1 MKQLVLAGLLLTAGA
16 AVTPAAP
23 SRAHN
28 VILFL
33 ADAAGIPTINA
44 ASRFGYDAPR
54 RLFVQRMPFIGLSE
68 TSTALEWVS
77 DSAAGMT
84 AIVTG
89 TRTNNGVI
97 AQGPA
102 AVRGVKDGPPLKT
115 LLDYAEEHG
124 LSTGIITN
132 DSVAGAT
139 PASLYAHSNDRS
151 RFADI
156 IVQAFTPQ
164 YGNGV
169 DVLIGPATV
178 ERAAVRQAG
187 NELDAIAAAA
197 NRPLRRSLDEVPANS
212 SRAFVFT
219 DDGNFDLD
227 RAVDLA
233 TGILSKNPNGF
244 FLMVEWDAHTDR
256 PEPGLRH
263 VVELDRTIERLA
275 GEKSAAETLL
285 LFTAD
290 HSFDLRVR
298 GGRTGSTL
306 LEGLDPAAAKATPAL
321 QLPNLRVDDAHTGEE
336 VLVAAQGPGADRVH
350 GYLANTDL
358 FRIMLDAWGW
368 AASTH

>member
-1 MKQLVLAGLLLTAGA
+1 MRQLVVAGLLLASGA
-16 AVTPAAP
+16 TVARAVP

-68 TSTALEWVS
+68 TSTASEWVS

-97 AQGPA
+97 AQGPEA
-102 AVRGVKDGPPLKT
+102 IRGVSDGAPLKT

-139 PASLYAHSNDRS
+139 PASLYAHGNERS
-151 RFADI
+151 RSADLV
-156 IVQAFTPQ
+156 VQAFTPHS
-164 YGNGV
+164 GDGIE
-169 DVLIGPATV
+169 VLIGPGTA
-178 ERAAVRQAG
+178 ERAAVRQTGAD
-187 NELDAIAAAA
+187 LDALAAAA
-197 NRPLRRSLDEVPANS
+197 NRPLRRSLDEVPADA

-219 DDGNFDLD
+219 DDGQFDLD

-233 TGILSKNPNGF
+233 TRILSKNPNGF

-263 VVELDRTIERLA
+263 VVELDRTIERMA
-275 GEKSAAETLL
+275 GQASADTLM

-298 GGRTGSTL
+298 GGRTGSSL
-306 LEGLDPAAAKATPAL
+306 LEGLDPAAAKTPTL

-368 AASTH
+368 TRSTQ